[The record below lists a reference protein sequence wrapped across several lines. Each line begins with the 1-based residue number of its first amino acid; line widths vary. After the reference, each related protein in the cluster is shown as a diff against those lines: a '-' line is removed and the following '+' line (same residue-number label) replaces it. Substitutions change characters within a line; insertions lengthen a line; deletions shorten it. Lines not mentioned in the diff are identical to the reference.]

1 METIKIRYLDPAE
14 DSNVTENS
22 YLALDLNEN
31 DKKNNSEELNPRI
44 TVKATVSQISKSIFG
59 GSPPF
64 KRRPDGGV
72 EIGIGDIAL
81 DENGNPLVPQ
91 PPVVIKQG
99 GAEKI
104 VINDEGI
111 FLKDNT
117 TFEKNVTIK
126 NALNVEGNSTF
137 GKDVTIIGSL
147 GVGVTP
153 QEKFHVNGTVM
164 LDDTNAPVTT
174 TNKLYSVSSVLHWGD
189 NKILALNY
197 DASNDGKVLKIVNG
211 ELSWEED
218 LNPTIPD
225 LSNFIEKNDNISEL
239 NNDSGYITA
248 SDIPPPAAP
257 YAHPNHSGDVTSV
270 GDGATT
276 ITDGAVT
283 NSKIANN
290 AITAN
295 KISNNAITENH
306 IAPGSITSDKIS
318 NTVVIG
324 GGGGGGSAGFQRGN
338 VMCAPVV
345 VTSPINGKQWVF
357 SATYGGT
364 STGYQLNQFDIDGTF
379 VRHLLPKTGVAN
391 PATQFSWPYGH
402 TSGWAA
408 SWPQM
413 WLDGSKG
420 LNSGYAYLWVKHTGS
435 WVFSYKINLT
445 TGDPGEPVYEGVYAG
460 GGNAFGDH
468 WRIVAQDNNNL
479 IMNYGKEDSRVNY
492 ANGTQVYVMAS
503 GAYNATYKSRLYTGL
518 TRYLPQCSAGLNPW
532 MPAANHNQ
540 EYNIICGINPSTGR
554 LYMHR
559 KGGVDVMTV
568 FQIRRADGTGPTRWY
583 RGLYN
588 MLKTAPNQ
596 SNAGADGLDYVTQFA
611 IPDAFATQTGIQTTS
626 YQVQFSTPTTGNDAV
641 PLFLTR
647 GGHWASWNY
656 GGSQIIPWNSKW
668 ET

>member
-81 DENGNPLVPQ
+81 DEDGNPLVPQ

-126 NALNVEGNSTF
+126 GGLNVEGNSTF
-137 GKDVTIIGSL
+137 TTLSASAVNADLGMFKTLNVSGSADFLGQTTFGIG
-147 GVGVTP
+147 
-153 QEKFHVNGTVM
+153 
-164 LDDTNAPVTT
+164 PVKY
-174 TNKLYSVSSVLHWGD
+174 NNEEV
-189 NKILALNY
+189 LALNY
-197 DASNDGKVLKIVNG
+197 DASNNGKVLKIVNG

-364 STGYQLNQFDIDGTF
+364 SGGYQLNQFDIDGTF

-391 PATQFSWPYGH
+391 PATQLSWPYGH

-420 LNSGYAYLWVKHTGS
+420 LNSGYAYLWVKHTGAY
-435 WVFSYKINLT
+435 VFSYKINLT
-445 TGDPGEPVYEGVYAG
+445 TGDPGEPVYEGIFGG

-468 WRIVAQDNNNL
+468 WRIIAQDNNNL
-479 IMNYGKEDSRVNY
+479 MMNYGFENSRVNY

-518 TRYLPQCSAGLNPW
+518 LRYLPQCTAGLNPW

-540 EYNIICGINPSTGR
+540 EYNMICGINPSTGR

-588 MLKTAPNQ
+588 MLKTSANQ
-596 SNAGADGLDYVTQFA
+596 SNTGADGLDYVTQFA

-647 GGHWASWNY
+647 GGHWSAWNY
-656 GGSQIIPWNSKW
+656 GGSQIIPWNSNW

>member
-81 DENGNPLVPQ
+81 DEDGNPLVPQ

-126 NALNVEGNSTF
+126 GGLNVEGNSTF
-137 GKDVTIIGSL
+137 TTLSASAVNADLGMFKTLNVSGSADFLGQTTFGIG
-147 GVGVTP
+147 
-153 QEKFHVNGTVM
+153 
-164 LDDTNAPVTT
+164 PVKY
-174 TNKLYSVSSVLHWGD
+174 NNEEV
-189 NKILALNY
+189 LALNY
-197 DASNDGKVLKIVNG
+197 DASNNGKVLKIVNG

-248 SDIPPPAAP
+248 SDIPPTAAP

-295 KISNNAITENH
+295 KISNNAINENH

-324 GGGGGGSAGFQRGN
+324 GGGGVELRKFTVHNSTTLKIDCAETEALTYIGGA
-338 VMCAPVV
+338 AY
-345 VTSPINGKQWVF
+345 ININYISIVYAVGGQPRYHRTLWTFNGRTKKLRH
-357 SATYGGT
+357 SGGT
-364 STGYQLNQFDIDGTF
+364 YTLTTSNIMIGRENDSYGINARYDSGVLYIETSGNSYTSSQFD
-379 VRHLLPKTGVAN
+379 
-391 PATQFSWPYGH
+391 
-402 TSGWAA
+402 
-408 SWPQM
+408 
-413 WLDGSKG
+413 
-420 LNSGYAYLWVKHTGS
+420 
-435 WVFSYKINLT
+435 
-445 TGDPGEPVYEGVYAG
+445 
-460 GGNAFGDH
+460 GGNS
-468 WRIVAQDNNNL
+468 DNNFIDTNFL
-479 IMNYGKEDSRVNY
+479 VI
-492 ANGTQVYVMAS
+492 
-503 GAYNATYKSRLYTGL
+503 
-518 TRYLPQCSAGLNPW
+518 
-532 MPAANHNQ
+532 
-540 EYNIICGINPSTGR
+540 
-554 LYMHR
+554 
-559 KGGVDVMTV
+559 
-568 FQIRRADGTGPTRWY
+568 
-583 RGLYN
+583 
-588 MLKTAPNQ
+588 
-596 SNAGADGLDYVTQFA
+596 
-611 IPDAFATQTGIQTTS
+611 DA
-626 YQVQFSTPTTGNDAV
+626 
-641 PLFLTR
+641 
-647 GGHWASWNY
+647 
-656 GGSQIIPWNSKW
+656 
-668 ET
+668 